1 MKNPDQY
8 AYGDAWENTYVYN
21 SLSQFV
27 NFWGG
32 DYFDWTDPKT
42 QDAARYMKSML
53 DEKITSPAQFVDQYE
68 QMEEKFIRGK
78 YGCVFMYTGALG
90 TFLDADVYG
99 KNKIHMA
106 PLPVLHK
113 KKATNIATWQY
124 VLNNKDAAFRFLQ
137 YTASYEGS
145 TEYAKIMKSYPAR
158 VDVIENEDIDLE
170 GIDMI
175 RKYLREYTLNARPL
189 CENSMGAV
197 SDMGKLFQGYVL
209 GQCEEDSFFEQAQ
222 NCINTYY

>member
-1 MKNPDQY
+1 MDVFLCIRVL
-8 AYGDAWENTYVYN
+8 WVHF
-21 SLSQFV
+21 LMLM
-27 NFWGG
+27 
-32 DYFDWTDPKT
+32 
-42 QDAARYMKSML
+42 YMG
-53 DEKITSPAQFVDQYE
+53 KIKYIWHRFPC
-68 QMEEKFIRGK
+68 FIR
-78 YGCVFMYTGALG
+78 
-90 TFLDADVYG
+90 
-99 KNKIHMA
+99 
-106 PLPVLHK
+106 

-124 VLNNKDAAFRFLQ
+124 VLNNASENKDAAVRFLQ
-137 YTASYEGS
+137 YAAGYEGS